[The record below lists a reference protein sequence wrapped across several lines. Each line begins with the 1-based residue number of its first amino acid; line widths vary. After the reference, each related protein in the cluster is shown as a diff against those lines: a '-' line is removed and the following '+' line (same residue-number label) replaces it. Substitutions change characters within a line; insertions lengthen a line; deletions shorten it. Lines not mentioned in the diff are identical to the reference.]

1 MEDQDIPSKAEHL
14 ANILSGKGSTS
25 YKAATVQ
32 RSHRFLL
39 HQFVVIEN
47 MAKMADC
54 SVAAMINQIIDV
66 GIEALN
72 EHLTPEL
79 AREMHKITQDKIDK
93 LDKTSLTINQKI
105 GKYKVKK

>member
-1 MEDQDIPSKAEHL
+1 MADEYIPSKAEHL
-14 ANILSGKGSTS
+14 ANVLSGNAST
-25 YKAATVQ
+25 AFRAETVQ

-54 SVAAMINQIIDV
+54 SVAAMINQVIDV
-66 GIEALN
+66 GMEAIY

-79 AREMHKITQDKIDK
+79 ATQMYTLTQNQIDK
-93 LDKTSLTINQKI
+93 SGLTINQKV
-105 GKYKVKK
+105 GKYKAKK

>member
-1 MEDQDIPSKAEHL
+1 MEDQEIPSKAEHL
-14 ANILSGKGSTS
+14 ANILTGNGTTS
-25 YKAATVQ
+25 YKAVTVQ

-79 AREMHKITQDKIDK
+79 AREMHKVTQDKVDK
-93 LDKTSLTINQKI
+93 LNKSSSTISQKI